1 MNHNPIKVGLGF
13 IVGTPFL
20 AVLLH
25 FELNAFWISLIQ
37 LVFYTGLYS
46 IYDKIIGIIAAKKW
60 KKDFTKAYMEGMINQ
75 SHHND

>member
-20 AVLLH
+20 AVLLQ
-25 FELNAFWISLIQ
+25 FNLNAFWISLIQ

-46 IYDKIIGIIAAKKW
+46 IYDKIVGRWMK
-60 KKDFTKAYMEGMINQ
+60 
-75 SHHND
+75 